1 VWGGLAAWVTLTASI
16 RLLISVV
23 FTNHEVWVHAYRN
36 NPLKAKPQQSMIRL
50 VIGRLDYRGVNGPPA
65 ITFKDYDNAIKLC
78 GVPDME
84 LKPLTKLVINRLFSA
99 LGIQF
104 DASSAKRLS
113 DVFEYCVQCSW
124 FGGFVSFVND
134 ALPENAVVTVPTPII
149 EPVSTLIG
157 LALAF
162 NTGIETELY
171 SDLWPQITDILAQA
185 KALGLKLTIH
195 SSVLDINRIYA
206 FDEVVRRYVR
216 LPRVDVLTGSTEF
229 TNKVEVV
236 GESYRTPTIQASPLR
251 VEVSVIEP
259 RVDEGVL
266 NAVRAL
272 GLELGGVSTLKALS
286 DLVGSDAVVRAVSMG
301 YLVYN
306 PMDLTVRLSSKGLAL
321 LNTIG
326 EEEGTERPVSP
337 SSQRS

>member
-1 VWGGLAAWVTLTASI
+1 
-16 RLLISVV
+16 
-23 FTNHEVWVHAYRN
+23 
-36 NPLKAKPQQSMIRL
+36 MIRL
-50 VIGRLDYRGVNGPPA
+50 VIGRLDYRGINGPPA
-65 ITFKDYDNAIKLC
+65 ITFKDYDGSTRLE

-84 LKPLTKLVINRLFSA
+84 LRPITKLVINRLFSA

-104 DASSAKRLS
+104 DASNVKRLS

-124 FGGFVSFVND
+124 FSGFIGFVGD
-134 ALPENAVVTVPTPII
+134 ALPENAIVTVPVPMI

-162 NTGIETELY
+162 NNPNFEVELY

-185 KALGLKLTIH
+185 KALGLRLTIH
-195 SSVLDINRIYA
+195 TSILDINRIYV
-206 FDEVVRRYVR
+206 FDEVVRRMVR

-236 GESYRTPTIQASPLR
+236 GESYRTPTIQANPIK
-251 VEVSVIEP
+251 VEPSLTEP
-259 RVDEGVL
+259 RIDEEVI

-286 DLVGSDAVVRAVSMG
+286 DLVGSEAVIKAVSMG

-306 PMDLTVRLSSKGLAL
+306 PMDLTVRLSAKGLAL
-321 LNTIG
+321 LRATT
-326 EEEGTERPVSP
+326 EEE
-337 SSQRS
+337 SQGNGEDG

>member
-1 VWGGLAAWVTLTASI
+1 
-16 RLLISVV
+16 
-23 FTNHEVWVHAYRN
+23 
-36 NPLKAKPQQSMIRL
+36 MIRL
-50 VIGRLDYRGVNGPPA
+50 VIGRLDYRGINGPPA
-65 ITFKDYDNAIKLC
+65 ITFKDYDGSVRLG

-84 LKPLTKLVINRLFSA
+84 LRPITKLVINRLFSA

-104 DASSAKRLS
+104 DASNVKRLG

-124 FGGFVSFVND
+124 FSGFINLVSGS
-134 ALPENAVVTVPTPII
+134 LPGNAVITVPIPMI

-171 SDLWPQITDILAQA
+171 SDLWSLLTDVLSQA
-185 KALGLKLTIH
+185 KALGLRLTIH
-195 SSVLDINRIYA
+195 TSVLDINRIYV
-206 FDEVVRRYVR
+206 FDEVVRRMIR
-216 LPRVDVLTGSTEF
+216 LPRVDVLTGSTDF
-229 TNKVEVV
+229 SNKIEVV
-236 GESYRTPTIQASPLR
+236 GESYRTPTIQPNPVKVEPL
-251 VEVSVIEP
+251 VAEPKIDEEVI
-259 RVDEGVL
+259 

-321 LNTIG
+321 LRATT
-326 EEEGTERPVSP
+326 EEE
-337 SSQRS
+337 SQGNGEGG

>member
-1 VWGGLAAWVTLTASI
+1 
-16 RLLISVV
+16 
-23 FTNHEVWVHAYRN
+23 
-36 NPLKAKPQQSMIRL
+36 MIRL

-65 ITFKDYDNAIKLC
+65 ITFKEYDGSVRLD

-84 LKPLTKLVINRLFSA
+84 LRPITKLVINRLFSA

-104 DASSAKRLS
+104 DASNVKRLS

-124 FGGFVSFVND
+124 FSGFIGFVGE
-134 ALPENAVVTVPTPII
+134 ALPDKAIVTVPTPII
-149 EPVSTLIG
+149 EPLSSIIG

-171 SDLWPQITDILAQA
+171 SDLWPLITDVLAQA
-185 KALGLKLTIH
+185 RALGLKLTIH
-195 SSVLDINRIYA
+195 TSVLDYNRVYV
-206 FDEVVRRYVR
+206 FDEVVRRMIR
-216 LPRVDVLTGSTEF
+216 LPRVDVLTGSTDF
-229 TNKVEVV
+229 TNKVEVA
-236 GESYRTPTIQASPLR
+236 GESYRTPTIQANPIKVEPL
-251 VEVSVIEP
+251 VAEPKIDEEVI
-259 RVDEGVL
+259 

-321 LNTIG
+321 LRATT
-326 EEEGTERPVSP
+326 EEE
-337 SSQRS
+337 SQGGGEGG

>member
-1 VWGGLAAWVTLTASI
+1 
-16 RLLISVV
+16 
-23 FTNHEVWVHAYRN
+23 
-36 NPLKAKPQQSMIRL
+36 MIRL
-50 VIGRLDYRGVNGPPA
+50 VIGRLDYRGINGPPA
-65 ITFKDYDNAIKLC
+65 ITFKDYDNAIKLD

-84 LKPLTKLVINRLFSA
+84 LKPLTRLVINKLFNV

-104 DASSAKRLS
+104 DASSTKRLS

-124 FGGFVSFVND
+124 FSGFISFVDD
-134 ALPENAVVTVPTPII
+134 ALPDKAIATVPVPII
-149 EPVSTLIG
+149 EPLSSIIG

-162 NTGIETELY
+162 NTGFETELY
-171 SDLWPQITDILAQA
+171 SDLWPQITDALALA
-185 KALGLKLTIH
+185 KALGLRLTIH
-195 SSVLDINRIYA
+195 TSVLDYNRIYV
-206 FDEVVRRYVR
+206 FDEIIRRFIR
-216 LPRVDVLTGSTEF
+216 LPRIDVLTNTTDF
-229 TNKVEVV
+229 INKVEVA
-236 GESYRTPTIQASPLR
+236 GENYRTPTIQANPLR
-251 VEVSVIEP
+251 AEPSVIEP
-259 RVDEGVL
+259 RVDEAVI

-301 YLVYN
+301 YLAYN

-321 LNTIG
+321 LNAIG

>member
-1 VWGGLAAWVTLTASI
+1 
-16 RLLISVV
+16 
-23 FTNHEVWVHAYRN
+23 
-36 NPLKAKPQQSMIRL
+36 MIRL
-50 VIGRLDYRGVNGPPA
+50 VIGRLDYRGVGGAPA
-65 ITFKDYDNAIKLC
+65 ITFKDYDGSTRLE

-84 LKPLTKLVINRLFSA
+84 LRPITKLVINRLFST

-104 DASSAKRLS
+104 DVSNVKRLS
-113 DVFEYCVQCSW
+113 DIFEYCVQCSW
-124 FGGFVSFVND
+124 FSGFIGFVGD
-134 ALPENAVVTVPTPII
+134 ALPSNVIVTVPTPII

-171 SDLWPQITDILAQA
+171 SDLWPQIIDVLAQA
-185 KALGLKLTIH
+185 RALGLRLTIH
-195 SSVLDINRIYA
+195 TSVLDINRIYV
-206 FDEVVRRYVR
+206 FDEVVRRMVR

-236 GESYRTPTIQASPLR
+236 GESYRTPTIQANPVK
-251 VEVSVIEP
+251 VEPSVTEP
-259 RVDEGVL
+259 RIDEAVL

-286 DLVGSDAVVRAVSMG
+286 DLVGSEAVVRAVSMG

-306 PMDLTVRLSSKGLAL
+306 PMDLTVRLSAKGLAL
-321 LNTIG
+321 LRATT
-326 EEEGTERPVSP
+326 EEE
-337 SSQRS
+337 SQGGEGSG

>member
-1 VWGGLAAWVTLTASI
+1 
-16 RLLISVV
+16 
-23 FTNHEVWVHAYRN
+23 
-36 NPLKAKPQQSMIRL
+36 MIRL
-50 VIGRLDYRGVNGPPA
+50 VIGRLDFRGVGNPPA
-65 ITFKDYDNAIKLC
+65 ITFKDYDGSIRLK

-84 LKPLTKLVINRLFSA
+84 LRPITKLVINRLFSA

-104 DASSAKRLS
+104 DASNTKRLS

-124 FGGFVSFVND
+124 FSGFIGFVGE
-134 ALPENAVVTVPTPII
+134 ALPENAIATVPVPTI
-149 EPVSTLIG
+149 EPLSSIIG

-162 NTGIETELY
+162 NTGLETELY

-185 KALGLKLTIH
+185 KALGLRLTIH
-195 SSVLDINRIYA
+195 TSVLDVNRIYV
-206 FDEVVRRYVR
+206 FDEVVRRMIR
-216 LPRVDVLTGSTEF
+216 LPRVDVLTGSTDF

-236 GESYRTPTIQASPLR
+236 GESYRTPTIQPNPVK
-251 VEVSVIEP
+251 VEPSVIEP
-259 RVDEGVL
+259 RIDEAVL

-286 DLVGSDAVVRAVSMG
+286 DLVGSEAVVRAVSMG

-321 LNTIG
+321 LRATT
-326 EEEGTERPVSP
+326 EEENQGGGQEG
-337 SSQRS
+337 